1 MERAEII
8 SQITAILEDVAEVSP
23 EDVTES
29 SVLMDDLDLSSM
41 EILTIVADH
50 EETFGLRI
58 PVLALLNFV
67 TMGDLVDYLAANV
80 G

>member
-41 EILTIVADH
+41 EILTIVADL
-50 EETFGLRI
+50 EVTLGLRFTKKNI
-58 PVLALLNFV
+58 RNFV
-67 TMGDLVDYLAANV
+67 TMRDQVDYLAENV

>member
-41 EILTIVADH
+41 EILTIV
-50 EETFGLRI
+50 GLRI
-58 PVLALLNFV
+58 PEKELRNFV

>member
-41 EILTIVADH
+41 EILTIVADL

-58 PVLALLNFV
+58 PEKELRNFV
-67 TMGDLVDYLAANV
+67 TMGSLVDYRAANV

>member
-41 EILTIVADH
+41 D
-50 EETFGLRI
+50 
-58 PVLALLNFV
+58 FV